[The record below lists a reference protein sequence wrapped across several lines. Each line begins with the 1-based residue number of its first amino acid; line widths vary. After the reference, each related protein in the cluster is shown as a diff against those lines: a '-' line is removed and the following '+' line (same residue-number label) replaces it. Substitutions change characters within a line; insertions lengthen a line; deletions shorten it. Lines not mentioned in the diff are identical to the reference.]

1 MNRCWSVPPR
11 AICAY
16 RPGLSIVNGC
26 ATDALASDCIS
37 KERESAGR
45 RETLAV
51 HRIEVPEAGKVR
63 ISGGGGDFE
72 KPRFASPLQRLA
84 PHTLIPA
91 LSTGDSWCADSGWPC
106 SFPCS

>member
-16 RPGLSIVNGC
+16 RPWLSIVNGC

-37 KERESAGR
+37 KERKSAGR

-51 HRIEVPEAGKVR
+51 QRIEVPEAGKVR
-63 ISGGGGDFE
+63 VSGGRRLRKAE
-72 KPRFASPLQRLA
+72 VASPLLGLA
-84 PHTLIPA
+84 PHAFIPA
-91 LSTGDSWCADSGWPC
+91 LSTGDSRCADSGWPC
-106 SFPCS
+106 SLP